1 MAETIQRHDYK
12 QMLKLAFP
20 IFIEIM
26 LRTLMGNIDQF
37 MLSRYSSTAVASVGN
52 ANQVMNMMILV
63 LNVVCVASTIIIA
76 QYIGAGKRE
85 ELSQIYSISI
95 FLNIGFSLI
104 LSVVVLFSRPIL
116 ELMRVPEE
124 LKEATQSYFMI
135 VGAAFILQGISMSF
149 SAIFRSNA
157 LMKEIMSISIFSNL
171 CNVFGNLILIN
182 GAGPIPAL
190 GVRGAAF
197 STVGSQFISV
207 CLILYLYIKRVGV
220 KIKIQY
226 ILKGNAG
233 KIKNLF
239 RIGIPAAGDSISY
252 NVMQLVMLSFINR
265 FGAAASSTKAYVGMI
280 AIFVYMCSSAVAQA
294 TQIKVGYAIGA
305 GQEERAKRLV
315 MKSVRTSLLLSCTFA
330 VLLYLGSNTV
340 FSIFTQD
347 PEILKLA
354 KSVMKID
361 MFLEAGRA
369 VNMVM
374 VSSLLAAG
382 DTKTPLVCG
391 ILSMWCLAIPAGYL
405 LGVVMELGI
414 TGVWI
419 GFAADEWCR
428 AIAFL
433 IRWRSNAWQ
442 NKKIRFAE

>member
-1 MAETIQRHDYK
+1 
-12 QMLKLAFP
+12 
-20 IFIEIM
+20 
-26 LRTLMGNIDQF
+26 
-37 MLSRYSSTAVASVGN
+37 
-52 ANQVMNMMILV
+52 
-63 LNVVCVASTIIIA
+63 
-76 QYIGAGKRE
+76 
-85 ELSQIYSISI
+85 
-95 FLNIGFSLI
+95 
-104 LSVVVLFSRPIL
+104 
-116 ELMRVPEE
+116 
-124 LKEATQSYFMI
+124 
-135 VGAAFILQGISMSF
+135 
-149 SAIFRSNA
+149 
-157 LMKEIMSISIFSNL
+157 
-171 CNVFGNLILIN
+171 
-182 GAGPIPAL
+182 
-190 GVRGAAF
+190 
-197 STVGSQFISV
+197 
-207 CLILYLYIKRVGV
+207 
-220 KIKIQY
+220 
-226 ILKGNAG
+226 
-233 KIKNLF
+233 
-239 RIGIPAAGDSISY
+239 
-252 NVMQLVMLSFINR
+252 
-265 FGAAASSTKAYVGMI
+265 MI

-442 NKKIRFAE
+442 NKKSALRNKIYKRGKTMRLSTSINLMDPVCGEYGKISAEECLRRCRQSGFRVMDFNFFVPGTSRHAHE